1 MATATKALPKYSIP
15 LREAPSRPG
24 ISVLL
29 IVSSDLAALILAI
42 GVSVWLSRQYHGT
55 HELTSYWRLWPVLGV
70 FISAYGL
77 FGMYPGVVPSV
88 VQEIRRMTEA
98 TTIVYFVLGALTVL
112 FGMAETYSPTVFVL
126 AWIMSLLSVPL
137 ARSLLRHRFSQ
148 KTWWGYPVLVFGS
161 REPGRTLVRTLQQQ
175 PELGFKPA
183 AVLDNDVV
191 DYEHIGGVPVLRGW
205 DRAPVI
211 ARELGISRAIVAVP
225 GIAQEHLLDL
235 IDSHAS
241 DFSHLM
247 IMPDLRGVGS
257 LGAEARDFCREL
269 TLEVRKDLLLPGPRL
284 AKRLIDVVLSLALG
298 IVTLPL
304 VLLIVI
310 LIKLESRG
318 PVFYRHT
325 RIGRGQT
332 KIEVW
337 KFRSMVMNGDQV
349 LLQYLAQH
357 PELALEWERN
367 QKLKDDPRVTRIG
380 KFLRRTSLDELPQLW
395 NVLKGEMSLVGPR
408 PIIQE
413 EVARYGD
420 RFSLYTQVYPGLTGL
435 WQVSGRND
443 TSYDERVRLDT
454 YYVRNWSLWL
464 DIYLLARTAGVVLAG
479 RGAY

>member
-1 MATATKALPKYSIP
+1 
-15 LREAPSRPG
+15 
-24 ISVLL
+24 
-29 IVSSDLAALILAI
+29 
-42 GVSVWLSRQYHGT
+42 
-55 HELTSYWRLWPVLGV
+55 
-70 FISAYGL
+70 
-77 FGMYPGVVPSV
+77 
-88 VQEIRRMTEA
+88 
-98 TTIVYFVLGALTVL
+98 
-112 FGMAETYSPTVFVL
+112 
-126 AWIMSLLSVPL
+126 
-137 ARSLLRHRFSQ
+137 LRHQFGQ
-148 KTWWGYPVLVFGS
+148 KPWWGYRVLVFGAH
-161 REPGRTLVRTLQQQ
+161 EPWRALVRTLQQQ

-183 AVLDNDVV
+183 AVLHDGVAD
-191 DYEHIGGVPVLRGW
+191 DEHIGGVPVLQGW
-205 DRAPVI
+205 ERAPVI

-225 GIAQEHLLDL
+225 GMAQEHLLDL

-247 IMPDLRGVGS
+247 IMPDLRGAGS

-284 AKRLIDVVLSLALG
+284 AKRMIDIFLSLALG

-304 VLLIVI
+304 MLLIVI

-318 PVFYRHT
+318 PAFYRHT
-325 RIGRGQT
+325 RIGRGQR
-332 KIEVW
+332 KIDVW
-337 KFRSMVMNGDQV
+337 KFRSMVVNGDRV
-349 LLQYLAQH
+349 LFRYLARH

-367 QKLKDDPRVTRIG
+367 QKLRHDPRITGIG
-380 KFLRRTSLDELPQLW
+380 KFLRKTSLDELPQLW

-443 TSYDERVRLDT
+443 TSYDQRVELDI
-454 YYVRNWSLWL
+454 YYVRNWSVWL
-464 DIYLLARTAGVVLAG
+464 DVYLLARTAGVVLAG